1 MDFIPR
7 KFYLDD
13 IFDDFMPS
21 RRENNM
27 KCDIYEKDGKY
38 HIEMDI
44 PGFKREDISVDVKD
58 GYITIKAIK
67 NEEYNDEDNNKN
79 YIRRER
85 SYGKY
90 ERSFYL
96 GDLDQDNIEAE
107 FNNGMLKII
116 IPKKEEENNSKS
128 IEIK

>member
-1 MDFIPR
+1 MNLIPR

-13 IFDDFMPS
+13 IFDDFVTS
-21 RRENNM
+21 GNNM
-27 KCDIYEKDGKY
+27 KCDIYELNGDY

-44 PGFKREDISVDVKD
+44 PGFDKKDIKIESKNGYLTITASKENKD
-58 GYITIKAIK
+58 
-67 NEEYNDEDNNKN
+67 EEENKN

-85 SYGKY
+85 SYGKF

-96 GDLDQDNIEAE
+96 GDLDDQKIEAE
-107 FNNGMLKII
+107 FKDGMLKITV
-116 IPKKEEENNSKS
+116 PKKEETNDKKF